1 MTRLTNEL
9 ESVYV
14 DERRDAL
21 DKLQNEH
28 IEELRALTN
37 RYTANEEET
46 DCEWQLRQMQRQCKD
61 KTDKSN
67 YERKQASAKAEELE
81 LELQS
86 RRRESEM
93 LRTCQA
99 QVNSL
104 RGVVSEQE
112 QSIQTLMDRIE
123 NLKADLQSANE
134 NLETQIEAVHKI
146 KYQCDK

>member
-1 MTRLTNEL
+1 M
-9 ESVYV
+9 
-14 DERRDAL
+14 
-21 DKLQNEH
+21 
-28 IEELRALTN
+28 
-37 RYTANEEET
+37 T

-67 YERKQASAKAEELE
+67 YERKQATAKAEELE

-123 NLKADLQSANE
+123 NLKEIYSRPMKTSRPRSRRCTRSSISVISAFN
-134 NLETQIEAVHKI
+134 
-146 KYQCDK
+146 